1 MDNLAENSSKTLV
14 GGGQVPSD
22 DIPKDG
28 TGVIKLDPWLSPFQ
42 DSLKRRY
49 SKAQEWIK
57 TIDKTEG
64 GLDKFSKGADIF
76 GLHVQPDNSILYREW
91 APNAIKASL
100 VGEFNNWN
108 REAHP
113 MKKNEFGVFSITV
126 PPTADGKPAIPHNS
140 KIKISLE
147 LPTGEWVDRLPAWIK
162 YVTQDLSVS
171 PAYDARF
178 WNPPEAEKYV
188 FKHPRPKKPESL
200 RVYEAHVGI
209 SSPELRVTTYKE
221 FTKSMLP
228 RIRDLGYN
236 VIQLMA
242 IMEHAY
248 YASFG
253 YQVNNFFAASSRYG
267 PPEDLKEL
275 VDTAHSMGITVLL
288 DVVHS
293 HASKNVLDGLNQ
305 FDGTDHQYFHEGTR
319 GKHELWDSRLFN
331 YGHHEVMRFLLSNL
345 RFWMDEY
352 HFDGFRFDGVTS
364 MLYLHHGIGTG
375 FSGGYHE
382 YFGAGVDEEAVVYL
396 MLANELLHE
405 LYPDVITVAEDV
417 SGMPALC
424 LPLSLGG
431 VGFDYRLAMAI
442 PDMWIKILKEQKDED
457 WDLGNICFTL
467 TNRRHGEKTI
477 AYCESHDQALV
488 GDKSLMMHLCD
499 AELYTNMS
507 NLTPLTPVIDR
518 GMALHKMIRLLT
530 HALGGEGYLNFEG
543 NEFGHPEWLDFPR
556 EGNQNSFWYA
566 RRQLNLTEDPLLR
579 YQYLNNFDRS
589 MNQCEAKYGWLHAPQ
604 AYISLKN
611 EADKVI
617 VFERAGVVFVFN
629 FHATNSY
636 TDYRIGIETAGT
648 YRVVLD
654 SDTKE
659 HGGFARIDDN
669 TRFFTE
675 ALKWNDRANCTHLYL
690 PSRTAISWAGAPFH
704 SLNLSA
710 GETGTCP
717 GKQVAIVTMFKSGI
731 SAFARA
737 ARPSFA
743 TTTRRAVRPANL
755 NFRAPALSRYAST
768 AGVGDGKI
776 YQVIVKFDTE
786 KLPPILNALETTNNG
801 QKLVLEVSQH
811 LGENVVRCIAM
822 DGTEGLVRGAKAS
835 DTGAPITIPVGPA
848 TLGRIMNVTGDP
860 IDERGPI
867 KTDKRLPIHA
877 EAPEFIEQSTTAEIL
892 VTGIKVVDLL
902 APYARG
908 GKIGL
913 FGGAGVGKTVF
924 IQELINNIAKAHGGY
939 SVFTGVGERTRE
951 GNDLYHEMQETSVI
965 QLDGESKVA
974 LVFGQM
980 NEPPGARARVA
991 LTGLTVAEYFRD
1003 EEGQDVLLFIDN
1015 IFRFTQAGS
1024 EVSALLGR
1032 IPSAVGYQPTLAVD
1046 MGQMQERITTTK
1058 KGSITSVQAVY
1069 VPADDLTDPAPA
1081 TTFAH
1086 LDATTVLSRGIS
1098 ELGIYPAV
1106 DPLDS
1111 KSRMLDPRIVGEEHY
1126 ATATRVQQILQ
1137 EYKSLQDIIAILGMD
1152 ELSEADKLT
1161 VERARKIQRF
1171 LSQPFTV
1178 AQVFTGIEGKLVDLK
1193 DTIASF
1199 NAILSG
1205 EGDDLPEGAFYMV
1218 GDFASARQKGE
1229 KILAELEASS

>member
-1 MDNLAENSSKTLV
+1 MASTTLTNGGATAGHDN
-14 GGGQVPSD
+14 
-22 DIPKDG
+22 IPNDG
-28 TGVIKLDPWLSPFQ
+28 TGVVQLDPYLSPFK
-42 DSLKRRY
+42 DALRRRF
-49 SKAQEWIK
+49 SKANEWIQK
-57 TIDKTEG
+57 LEQTEG
-64 GLDKFSKGADIF
+64 GLDKFSQGAEIY
-76 GLHVQPDNSILYREW
+76 GIHELPDKSIRYREW
-91 APNAIKASL
+91 APNATNASL
-100 VGEFNNWN
+100 IGEFNNWD
-108 REAHP
+108 RGAHP
-113 MKKNEFGVFSITV
+113 MKKNEWGVFEITI
-126 PPTADGKPAIPHNS
+126 PPTSDGRAAIPHNS
-140 KIKISLE
+140 KIKITLQ
-147 LPTGEWVDRLPAWIK
+147 LPSGQWIDRLPAWIK
-162 YVTQDLSVS
+162 YVTQDISVS

-178 WNPPEAEKYV
+178 WNPPASERYT
-188 FKHPRPKKPESL
+188 FKHSRPKKPESL
-200 RVYEAHVGI
+200 RIYEAHVGI
-209 SSPELRVTTYKE
+209 SSPELKVATYKE
-221 FTKSMLP
+221 FTKNMLP
-228 RIRDLGYN
+228 RIKGLGYN
-236 VIQLMA
+236 AIQLMA

-253 YQVNNFFAASSRYG
+253 YQINNFFAASSRYG

-275 VDTAHSMGITVLL
+275 VDTAHELGLVVLL

-293 HASKNVLDGLNQ
+293 HASKNVLDGLNE
-305 FDGTDHQYFHEGTR
+305 FDGTDHQYFHEGGR
-319 GKHELWDSRLFN
+319 GRHELWDSRLFN
-331 YGHHEVMRFLLSNL
+331 YSHHEVMRFLLSNL

-352 HFDGFRFDGVTS
+352 SFDGFRFDGVTS

-382 YFGAGVDEEAVVYL
+382 YFGAEVDEEAVVYL
-396 MLANELLHE
+396 MLANEMLHN
-405 LYPDVITVAEDV
+405 LYPEVITVAEDV

-424 LPLSLGG
+424 LPLKLGG

-442 PDMWIKILKEQKDED
+442 PDMWIKILKEKKDEE
-457 WDLGNICFTL
+457 WDIGNICFTL
-467 TNRRHGEKTI
+467 INRRHGEKTI
-477 AYCESHDQALV
+477 AYAESHDQALV
-488 GDKSLMMHLCD
+488 GDKTLMMHLCD

-518 GMALHKMIRLLT
+518 GMALHKLIRLLT
-530 HALGGEGYLNFEG
+530 HGLGGEGWLNFEG

-556 EGNQNSFWYA
+556 EGNDNSFWYA
-566 RRQLNLTEDPLLR
+566 RRQLNLTDDPLLR

-589 MNQCEAKYGWLHAPQ
+589 MNLTEAKLGWLHAPQ
-604 AYISLKN
+604 AYISLKH
-611 EADKVI
+611 EGDKVI
-617 VFERAGVVFVFN
+617 VFERGGAVFVFN
-629 FHATNSY
+629 FHHTSSF
-636 TDYRIGIETAGT
+636 TDYRIGVDVAGR
-648 YRVVLD
+648 YKVVLN

-659 HGGFARIDDN
+659 HGGFNRVDEK
-669 TRFFTE
+669 T
-675 ALKWNDRANCTHLYL
+675 
-690 PSRTAISWAGAPFH
+690 
-704 SLNLSA
+704 
-710 GETGTCP
+710 
-717 GKQVAIVTMFKSGI
+717 SGI
-731 SAFARA
+731 SAFART

-743 TTTRRAVRPANL
+743 AVPRRVARPALNL
-755 NFRAPALSRYAST
+755 RAPALSRFAST
-768 AGVGDGKI
+768 TGVGDGKI

-786 KLPPILNALETTNNG
+786 KLPPILNALETQNNG

-822 DGTEGLVRGAKAS
+822 DGTEGLVRGAKAV
-835 DTGAPITIPVGPA
+835 DTGAPITIPVGHA

-867 KTDKRLPIHA
+867 KSDKFLPIHA
-877 EAPEFIEQSTTAEIL
+877 EAPEFVDQSTTAEIL

-1126 ATATRVQQILQ
+1126 QTATRVQQILQ

-1193 DTIASF
+1193 ETINSF
-1199 NAILSG
+1199 KAILSG

-1218 GDFASARQKGE
+1218 GDFASARAKGE
-1229 KILAELEASS
+1229 KILAELEASN